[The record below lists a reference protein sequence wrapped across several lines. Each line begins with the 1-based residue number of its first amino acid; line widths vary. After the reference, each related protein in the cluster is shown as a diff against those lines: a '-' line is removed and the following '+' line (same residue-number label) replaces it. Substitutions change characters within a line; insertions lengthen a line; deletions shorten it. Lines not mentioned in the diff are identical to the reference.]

1 MMIVNNVSLLVFW
14 FSLPLLLDKIV
25 NLVGLLV
32 FWFSVPLLLDDDC
45 ESCWFADVLV
55 LCSSASIDDD
65 CESCWL
71 AVVLVLCSSA
81 SR

>member
-1 MMIVNNVSLLVFW
+1 M
-14 FSLPLLLDKIV
+14 
-25 NLVGLLV
+25 NLVGLLL

-45 ESCWFADVLV
+45 ESCWFAGVLHGSLF
-55 LCSSASIDDD
+55 LCFYMVIVNLVGLLVSLFSVPLLLDED
-65 CESCWL
+65 CESCWF